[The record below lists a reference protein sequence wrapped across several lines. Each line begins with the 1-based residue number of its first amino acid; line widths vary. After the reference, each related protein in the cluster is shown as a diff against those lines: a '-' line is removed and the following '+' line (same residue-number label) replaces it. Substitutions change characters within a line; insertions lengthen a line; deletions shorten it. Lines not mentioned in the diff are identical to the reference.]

1 MTKANLDKFFNYK
14 TLPLQLEHIQEEY
27 ALLFRQGEQE
37 ALAFFY
43 IELHPALSLYANSI
57 LQNME
62 MAEEVASDAFIKIW
76 KHHQKLDS
84 YNAVRAY
91 LYKTVYNGA
100 ILARQRSIRRKFI
113 ESTEH
118 STDENIDPPIEQLI
132 RTETYRLIHS
142 ALKDLAPGSQKVIK
156 MYFLEGKSSGEI
168 ARELKL
174 SRSTVNTQKYLGLA
188 ALRKKLLNLF
198 LIFLP

>member
-1 MTKANLDKFFNYK
+1 
-14 TLPLQLEHIQEEY
+14 LQLEQTQEEY

-100 ILARQRSIRRKFI
+100 ILAKQRSIRRKFI
-113 ESTEH
+113 ESVEH
-118 STDENIDPPIEQLI
+118 STGENIDPPIEQLI

-142 ALKDLAPGSQKVIK
+142 ALKDLAPGNQKVIK

-188 ALRKKLLNLF
+188 ALRKKLLHLF
-198 LIFLP
+198 LHFLA